1 MDAKLMEEVLKTV
14 DNRYEMIKVVALE
27 AKRINT
33 IIRLSGEEVREKP
46 TTIALKRVIDGKV
59 KYEYA
64 KPSEE
69 A

>member
-1 MDAKLMEEVLKTV
+1 MEEVLSKI
-14 DNRYEMIKVVALE
+14 DNRYEMIKIVAME

-46 TTIALKRVIDGKV
+46 TTIALKRVIEGKV
-59 KYEYA
+59 NYKYA
-64 KPSEE
+64 KPSED

>member
-1 MDAKLMEEVLKTV
+1 MEAKLMEEVLKTV

>member
-1 MDAKLMEEVLKTV
+1 MDVKLMEDVLDKI

-33 IIRLSGEEVREKP
+33 IIRISGEEVTEKP

-59 KYEYA
+59 KYRYG
-64 KPSEE
+64 KPTEE
-69 A
+69 E